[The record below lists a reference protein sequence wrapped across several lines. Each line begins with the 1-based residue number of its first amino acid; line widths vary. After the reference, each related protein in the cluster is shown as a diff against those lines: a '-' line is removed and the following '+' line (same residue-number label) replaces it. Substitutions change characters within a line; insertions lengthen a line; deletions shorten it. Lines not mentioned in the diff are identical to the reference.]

1 MPSKCLTI
9 QIQRQMIKISIEQF
23 EQLLP
28 FVGAATEDVFR
39 NMEPSFSIPYSE
51 LVEQVIGNE
60 YVERATQEGTELM
73 TAIRSYVIRA
83 TFLSRLHS
91 HDLIMTD
98 NGFGVVSNENIA
110 PASQARVEAMKAELT
125 YQRDYNKHQVVFLMR
140 KFEGWNETEQAEMNI
155 HSLVW
160 SPAILSGWCGVSGQL
175 TYDDLVKYKKSIDA
189 TEAFLRKQLGDALID
204 EIIAEERKGDFA
216 PSHRAAKVKMLA
228 FIGEHLTVKGE
239 SIDKE
244 RCTLL
249 FENLLR
255 FIEEH
260 IGDFQKYAVSSA
272 YKANHMESYENKA
285 DDTTFFF
292 AG

>member
-1 MPSKCLTI
+1 M
-9 QIQRQMIKISIEQF
+9 
-23 EQLLP
+23 
-28 FVGAATEDVFR
+28 
-39 NMEPSFSIPYSE
+39 
-51 LVEQVIGNE
+51 IGNE
-60 YVERATQEGTELM
+60 YVEEATREGTELM

-125 YQRDYNKHQVVFLMR
+125 YQRDYNKHQVIFLMR
-140 KFEGWNETEQAEMNI
+140 KFDGWSETEQAEMNI
-155 HSLVW
+155 NSLVW

-204 EIIAEERKGDFA
+204 EIIAEERKGIFA

-244 RCTLL
+244 RCALL

-260 IGDFQKYAVSSA
+260 IGDFEKYAVSSA
-272 YKANHMESYENKA
+272 YKANHMKSYENKA

>member
-1 MPSKCLTI
+1 
-9 QIQRQMIKISIEQF
+9 MINITAEQF

-28 FVGAATEDVFR
+28 FVGAASEDVFTKAQ
-39 NMEPSFSIPYSE
+39 PSLENVYFD
-51 LVEQVIGNE
+51 LVATVIGEEFEDAACAEDGPILGN
-60 YVERATQEGTELM
+60 V
-73 TAIRSYVIRA
+73 RSYVILKA
-83 TFLSRLHS
+83 FILRLRS
-91 HDLIMTD
+91 NDLIMTD

-125 YQRDYNKHQVVFLMR
+125 YQRDYNRHQVVFLMR
-140 KFEGWNETEQAEMNI
+140 KFEGWSETEQAEMNI

-160 SPAILSGWCGVSGQL
+160 SPAILSGWCGVGGQL

-204 EIIAEERKGDFA
+204 EIIAEERKGHFA